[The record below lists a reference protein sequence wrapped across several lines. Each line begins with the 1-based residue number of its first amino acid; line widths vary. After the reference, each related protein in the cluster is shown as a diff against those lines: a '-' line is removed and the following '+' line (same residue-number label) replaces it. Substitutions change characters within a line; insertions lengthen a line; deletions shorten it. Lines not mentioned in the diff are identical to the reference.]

1 VDKFCF
7 KNNFFYPQK
16 YIVTFLIY
24 YKINI
29 TLHLEILHN
38 FSTYTQMITF
48 LRFCLVAFLL
58 VSFQSINYANDT
70 IQITCHLRKV
80 EYNAIL
86 FSGVS
91 EVVKNTE
98 WEKEYAFPIDSNV
111 TVTHKIFSTS
121 PIVIR
126 VTYDYRYFE
135 VYAMPGDSLVMMMD
149 GQIYPSEVTFS
160 GKGAAQNRYLHQFRE
175 TFLAFSNKAIEKQ
188 MCISSPLVFRKYMD
202 DVTAQKW
209 AFFQK
214 YKEKNEFT
222 SDFSEFARAEI
233 DYWRAYFLMRYYD
246 EHLSILSGERYYIP
260 DAYFDFLDDTK
271 INNDNAFSQTWYRKF
286 LKYYASFRLA
296 NLDFPHGLAARQ
308 YTVKAN
314 EADTPIFDAVD
325 CARPLQNMSQKE
337 DLLLLDKLTFPGQDG
352 KPIAY
357 RLKVKTKDGLIG
369 WVKSNAV
376 HLEKPT
382 NLNPQVM
389 QIENIEVNNYRDLI
403 TGLIK
408 FDTLKLFADQDDR
421 LHNSL
426 MKMKQN
432 ERLILLNSS
441 TYDLKDYKNED
452 ILYSAPF
459 THIRSNRGIMGWTS
473 TSGIQLQWKKSVFN
487 ENKVRL
493 TESSKT
499 AFDGLDYFFTGKALS
514 YLAAL
519 NIKERL
525 AFEGK
530 NAVAP
535 SIAAFLKQCQD
546 ASIANTVRDIFKNE
560 DKRFYIDSSVFKSDR
575 RLVSTR
581 SIPLNIPSV
590 EFKLLS
596 PEPDQSTLTTLTAK
610 KQKLVGA
617 AKRNNHLTPLIFP
630 EVKYN
635 ITPAN
640 ITGKNRINKQH
651 DLQLLVYP
659 DLIHPNSRVIPIQTK
674 KGKNI
679 FQAKTFSLEVP
690 VVEAL
695 SGVLISD
702 KDSIP
707 IFLQAGDE
715 IELLSG
721 DLGETQ
727 IECKGKS
734 AGNFKYLNDV
744 KKINQQI
751 EIEAVNAAASLPL
764 DFIQKINTLHDKK
777 VKILTQ
783 NANYQLL
790 TPIFL
795 KLVES
800 DIDYWQAFHLIQY
813 ASATIKKGATL
824 PEHYYDFL
832 DNLPIQNDFILPSE
846 YYRKFVEI
854 YLDEKLVKAN
864 RIETDEIAR
873 VHFGEKTLKYLQ
885 SRKISQLLVDSL
897 DNISIEK
904 AQYFLENNPF
914 TIFNEMLSNTYQNQL
929 TQQEGAIVP
938 VIKMVN
944 KKGKM
949 VSLSDFKGKEIY
961 VEFWNQQCTDWVKNI
976 KTLKKRHHEFS
987 KNKNVVFVYI
997 NTDQNI
1003 HTWKKTIKK
1012 ASGIHLFQVAT
1023 DLYGSR
1029 LDEALGVKE
1038 LPARALVEAKGS
1050 ILLSPKQM
1058 PSEDAVLTQLRA
1070 AIK

>member
-1 VDKFCF
+1 MITSLRLCLAAL
-7 KNNFFYPQK
+7 
-16 YIVTFLIY
+16 FLI
-24 YKINI
+24 
-29 TLHLEILHN
+29 
-38 FSTYTQMITF
+38 
-48 LRFCLVAFLL
+48 
-58 VSFQSINYANDT
+58 SFPSINYANDT
-70 IQITCHLRKV
+70 IQIICHLKKA
-80 EYNAIL
+80 EYNTIL
-86 FSGVS
+86 FSGIS
-91 EVVKNTE
+91 DVVKETE
-98 WEKEYAFPIDSNV
+98 WEKEYTFPIDSNV
-111 TVTHKIFSTS
+111 TVTHKMYRTS
-121 PIVIR
+121 PSVVRI
-126 VTYDYRYFE
+126 TFDYRYFE
-135 VYAMPGDSLVMMMD
+135 VYVLPGDSLVMTMD
-149 GQIYPSEVTFS
+149 GQIYPSVVTFS

-175 TFLAFSNKAIEKQ
+175 TFLPFSNKAIEKQ
-188 MCISSPLVFRKYMD
+188 MCISLPLIFRKYID

-209 AFFQK
+209 TFLQK
-214 YKEKNEFT
+214 HKEKNEFT

-233 DYWRAYFLMRYYD
+233 AYWRACFLMRYYD
-246 EHLSILSGERYYIP
+246 EHLSLLSGERYYIP

-271 INNDNAFSQTWYRKF
+271 INNDAAFAQTWYRKF
-286 LKYYASFRLA
+286 LKYYAPFRLA

-308 YTVKAN
+308 FTVKAN
-314 EADTPIFDAVD
+314 ESNTSIFAAVD
-325 CARPLQNMSQKE
+325 CAHSIENVSQKE

-357 RLKVKTKDGLIG
+357 RLKVKNKDGLIG
-369 WVKSNAV
+369 WVKSSGV

-382 NLNPQVM
+382 GLNTQVM

-426 MKMKQN
+426 IKMKQN

-441 TYDLKDYKNED
+441 TYDLKDYKNEE

-487 ENKVRL
+487 ENKIRL
-493 TESSKT
+493 TENSKT

-535 SIAAFLKQCQD
+535 SITAFLKQCQD
-546 ASIANTVRDIFKNE
+546 SSIASTVRDIFKNE
-560 DKRFYIDSSVFKSDR
+560 DKRFYIDSTAFKSDR

-581 SIPLNIPSV
+581 SIPLNIPAV
-590 EFKLLS
+590 EFKLLN
-596 PEPDQSTLTTLTAK
+596 PEPDQSTLTSLTAK
-610 KQKLVGA
+610 KQNLIGS
-617 AKRNNHLTPLIFP
+617 AKRNEKLTELIFP
-630 EVKYN
+630 KVKYN

-659 DLIHPNSRVIPIQTK
+659 DLIHLNSRVIPIQTK

-679 FQAKTFSLEVP
+679 FQSKTFNIEVP
-690 VVEAL
+690 IIEAL

-707 IFLQAGDE
+707 VFLQAGDE

-734 AGNFKYLNDV
+734 AGNLKYLNDV
-744 KKINQQI
+744 KKMNQR
-751 EIEAVNAAASLPL
+751 IEAEAVGSVEVSPT
-764 DFIQKINTLHDKK
+764 DFVKKISTLHEE
-777 VKILTQ
+777 KIKNLTQ
-783 NANYQLL
+783 NANYQTL
-790 TPIFL
+790 TPVFL
-795 KLVES
+795 KLIES
-800 DIDYWQAFHLIQY
+800 DIDYWQAFHLVQY
-813 ASATIKKGATL
+813 ANATIKKGAAL
-824 PEHYYDFL
+824 PERYYDFL

-854 YLDEKLVKAN
+854 YLDEKVVKAN
-864 RIETDEIAR
+864 HSESEEIAR

-885 SRKISQLLVDSL
+885 SRKVSQLLVDSL

-904 AQYFLENNPF
+904 AQRFLENNPF

-938 VIKMVN
+938 SIKMIN

-949 VSLSDFKGKEIY
+949 VSLSDFKGKEVY

-976 KTLKKRHHEFS
+976 KTLKKRHQEFS

-1038 LPARALVEAKGS
+1038 LPSRALVEAKGS

-1070 AIK
+1070 SFK